1 MNNTR
6 LTRQDYVK
14 SEIASVTGYTYNDI
28 MSVKSNDMTVE
39 FNHFKD
45 ISDFNKKFLIKQG
58 ITSKYVKLDSLRNE
72 KKHSGHVKYVF
83 QCVERD
89 GQLVKLYQ
97 CLYLPDAKPEIV
109 KPETVSVTPTNAQNN
124 RRKTG
129 LMSMFNGKPEPEK
142 PAEQPIKS
150 DIETRVDS
158 LESKLDLILSKL
170 G

>member
-6 LTRQDYVK
+6 LTRADYVK
-14 SEIASVTGYTYNDI
+14 SEIASVTGFTYNDI

-58 ITSKYVKLDSLRNE
+58 INAKYVKLDSLRNE
-72 KKHSGHVKYVF
+72 KKHHCKIQYVF

-129 LMSMFNGKPEPEK
+129 LMSMITGSKEPD
-142 PAEQPIKS
+142 QPTKI

-170 G
+170 S